1 MNGPNLHA
9 YINLSSQLPL
19 FDHLDTCVQS
29 DLKRPIFVTGLSG
42 SGRTAL
48 LEAWAKREGQYGRTV
63 LIELVPKPASAI
75 PMLAVVCS
83 LLWYELLQIYHV
95 TEGMVGPSNPQK
107 PTTDDPS
114 SWFTERQ
121 ALNLFHHRIL
131 PMLDYVQT
139 TAIVIDNASLL
150 DHAAFPW
157 VLKLQMPSDPRQ
169 RMIPRRTL
177 IFGARLNPTPSSEHQ
192 FVKMVLDRPYLR
204 LPWHERIKLELLDL
218 EAFFDMWAHALEV
231 NLRAD
236 FVDEISGTEQDE
248 LAYNYWQKTNGSWW
262 GISDLLDVY
271 HQELGPWR
279 GQPYRIITRD
289 VMQRV
294 HERLKQVDW
303 TVPETDETEKKKRGR
318 GKGKTSG

>member
-1 MNGPNLHA
+1 MGEANIKA
-9 YINLSSQLPL
+9 YIDIPTRTHVFETLH
-19 FDHLDTCVQS
+19 DCVQA
-29 DLKRPIFVTGLSG
+29 DLKKIAFLTSVNGA
-42 SGRTAL
+42 GRTAL
-48 LEAWAKREGQYGRTV
+48 LETWAKREGQYGHTV

-95 TEGMVGPSNPQK
+95 TEGMVGPANPQK

-131 PMLDYVQT
+131 PMLDYVQN
-139 TAIVIDNASLL
+139 TAIVIDNAALL
-150 DHAAFPW
+150 DDAAFPW

-177 IFGARLNPTPSSEHQ
+177 IFGARLSPTPSSEHQ

-218 EAFFDMWAHALEV
+218 EAFFDMWANALEV

-236 FVDEISGTEQDE
+236 FADEISGTEQDE
-248 LAYNYWQKTNGSWW
+248 LAYNYWQKTSGSWW
-262 GISDLLDVY
+262 GIINLLDVY

-279 GQPYRIITRD
+279 GKPTALS
-289 VMQRV
+289 RV
-294 HERLKQVDW
+294 
-303 TVPETDETEKKKRGR
+303 T
-318 GKGKTSG
+318 